1 MPMAIGPLQLIRQA
15 TPGQRRTLLAASM
28 GWALDAFDAMLY
40 SLVLAML
47 MRDLGMSKTA
57 AGSLGT
63 LTLLAS
69 GIGGMLF
76 GLLADRIGRKQA
88 LMASIL
94 TYSVCSFASGLA
106 TSIGMLAVARFVLGL
121 GMGGEWNTGATLV
134 AETWPTELRAKA
146 ISIVQSSWAL
156 GFAAAALVAGPVSR
170 VFGWRAVFFVGILP
184 AVVTL
189 WIQWRVPESEMWRE
203 RAGAKAR
210 SSAERRDAALE
221 GPLFHGGAGRLE
233 ADEGKSE
240 GGASRSERGAGRNAG
255 DPDFDSCAGGRGT
268 HGIENLPLTESG
280 VEYGKSP
287 VLATAARS
295 GAPIDPNG
303 PQTVSHV
310 STSVIFRTPY
320 LRYTLALLLFNFFAL
335 FAWWGLFTWL
345 PPYLSLPVE
354 QGGRGF
360 GVLGMTALLVVLNLF
375 GMFPGYASFG
385 WIADHLG
392 RRNAFLLYA
401 LVAAML
407 IPFYAAARAPSAL
420 LVLGMLVAFFGT
432 GLFSGSGIMG
442 SEIFP
447 TAVRARALGFTY
459 NGARTMSSLAPLVI
473 GRVGQAKGLGW
484 AFYLCAAGYLL
495 AALTTTQL
503 PETKGKTLE

>member
-1 MPMAIGPLQLIRQA
+1 MVIGPLQLIRQA
-15 TPGQRRTLLAASM
+15 TPGQRRTLLAAAM

-47 MRDLGMSKTA
+47 MRDFGMSKTT

-69 GIGGMLF
+69 GIGGVFF
-76 GLLADRIGRKQA
+76 GFVADRIGRKHA

-106 TSIGMLAVARFVLGL
+106 TSIAMLAIARFVLGL

-156 GFAAAALVAGPVSR
+156 GFAAAALVAGPVAR
-170 VFGWRAVFFVGILP
+170 WYGWRAVFFVGIFP
-184 AVVTL
+184 ALITL
-189 WIQWRVPESEMWRE
+189 WIQRRVPESEMWRE
-203 RAGAKAR
+203 RSAGAKVP
-210 SSAERRDAALE
+210 SSEEVEPGAEA
-221 GPLFHGGAGRLE
+221 PLFH
-233 ADEGKSE
+233 D
-240 GGASRSERGAGRNAG
+240 
-255 DPDFDSCAGGRGT
+255 
-268 HGIENLPLTESG
+268 
-280 VEYGKSP
+280 
-287 VLATAARS
+287 
-295 GAPIDPNG
+295 
-303 PQTVSHV
+303 HV
-310 STSVIFRTPY
+310 PTSAIFRSPY
-320 LRYTLALLLFNFFAL
+320 IRHTFALLLFNFFCM

-345 PPYLSLPVE
+345 PPYLSLPVD

-360 GVLGMTALLVVLNLF
+360 GVLGMTTLMVVLNLC

-385 WIADHLG
+385 WVADHIG
-392 RRNAFLLYA
+392 RRNAFLAYTVIAAVLIPLYA
-401 LVAAML
+401 ATRSQG
-407 IPFYAAARAPSAL
+407 PL
-420 LVLGMLVAFFGT
+420 LVLGTLVAFFGT
-432 GLFSGSGIMG
+432 GIFSGSGIIG

-459 NGARTMSSLAPLVI
+459 NGARTMSSLAPVVI
-473 GRVGQAKGLGW
+473 GRVGQTKGLSW

-495 AALTTTQL
+495 AALMTTQL
-503 PETKGKTLE
+503 PETRGKKLE

>member
-1 MPMAIGPLQLIRQA
+1 MELAVASQS
-15 TPGQRRTLLAASM
+15 PGQRRTLLAASM

-47 MRDLGMSKTA
+47 MRDLGMSKTT

-69 GIGGMLF
+69 GIGGVLF
-76 GLLADRIGRKQA
+76 GFLADRIGRKHA

-106 TSIGMLAVARFVLGL
+106 TSIGMLAIARFVLGL

-134 AETWPTELRAKA
+134 AETWPTEFRAKA

-170 VFGWRAVFFVGILP
+170 YYGWRAVFFVGILP
-184 AVVTL
+184 ALVTL
-189 WIQWRVPESEMWRE
+189 WIQRKVPESEMWKE
-203 RAGAKAR
+203 RATFDAKRVSDTELPRLAN
-210 SSAERRDAALE
+210 SA
-221 GPLFHGGAGRLE
+221 
-233 ADEGKSE
+233 S
-240 GGASRSERGAGRNAG
+240 ASIL
-255 DPDFDSCAGGRGT
+255 DIF
-268 HGIENLPLTESG
+268 
-280 VEYGKSP
+280 SP
-287 VLATAARS
+287 RFAKHT
-295 GAPIDPNG
+295 
-303 PQTVSHV
+303 
-310 STSVIFRTPY
+310 F
-320 LRYTLALLLFNFFAL
+320 ALLFYNFFGM

-360 GVLGMTALLVVLNLF
+360 GVLGMTTLMVVLNLC

-385 WIADHLG
+385 WVADHIG
-392 RRNAFLLYA
+392 RRTAFLVYSLI
-401 LVAAML
+401 AACL
-407 IPFYAAARAPSAL
+407 IPLYAAARSQPWL
-420 LVLGMLVAFFGT
+420 LVVGTLVAFFGT
-432 GLFSGSGIMG
+432 GIFSGSGIMG

-473 GRVGQAKGLGW
+473 GRVGQAKGLSW

-495 AALTTTQL
+495 AALMTTQL
-503 PETKGKTLE
+503 PETRGKSLE